1 MVRITLDSKHS
12 SVIMKYKYASCI
24 NIVTLFSLRLVYIYK
39 FVSYCVERDRKIHEG
54 DLAKQK
60 KRYCRDI
67 RQLRKDITNKREEL
81 EVAVYGDKQFLRNAF
96 QEHRRLQL
104 TYMNSQ
110 ADVS

>member
-1 MVRITLDSKHS
+1 MAFTLGSLTLTS
-12 SVIMKYKYASCI
+12 IR
-24 NIVTLFSLRLVYIYK
+24 NIL
-39 FVSYCVERDRKIHEG
+39 ERDRKIHEG

-60 KRYCRDI
+60 KRYSRDI
-67 RQLRKDITNKREEL
+67 RQLRRDITSRREEL

-110 ADVS
+110 ADVSVPYFFFVSS

>member
-1 MVRITLDSKHS
+1 MQIIL
-12 SVIMKYKYASCI
+12 
-24 NIVTLFSLRLVYIYK
+24 
-39 FVSYCVERDRKIHEG
+39 SYSERDRKIHEG

-67 RQLRKDITNKREEL
+67 RQLRKDITTRRDEL
-81 EVAVYGDKQFLRNAF
+81 GVAVYGDKQFLRNAF

-110 ADVS
+110 ADVTLHKVCSQRVDKNMGS

>member
-1 MVRITLDSKHS
+1 MLHLMIHFFFKLTHTTL
-12 SVIMKYKYASCI
+12 
-24 NIVTLFSLRLVYIYK
+24 TFP
-39 FVSYCVERDRKIHEG
+39 ERDRKIHEG

-60 KRYCRDI
+60 KRYSRDI
-67 RQLRKDITNKREEL
+67 RQLRKDISNKRQEL

-110 ADVS
+110 ADVSYTKLNLNN